1 MAMMRLLAIAITL
14 FAALAPTHAAAQA
27 AYPARPVRIVVP
39 FPPGGTSDILARTI
53 SARLQGPLGQ
63 PVVVENRPGAGGN
76 IAGDAV
82 AKAAPDGYTILMGT
96 SSLAISK
103 SLYKKLSYDLLTDF
117 APITQAVNYTNLLVV
132 HPSTGF
138 SSVAELLAAAR
149 AKPGTLVYGTAG
161 NGTPPH
167 MTGELFKAYTGVDI
181 THVPYKGGAPAIA
194 DLIAGQIPMMFDN
207 VPPLLPHVRS
217 GRIKALAV
225 TSLQRIA
232 VLPEV
237 PTLHELGLKDFDA
250 VGWNGLLA
258 PAGTP
263 RPIVNRIHDEVIRV
277 LRIPEVRDGLTSQ
290 GADIVG
296 NSPDEFA
303 AWIRTEV
310 KKWGE
315 VVQRSGA
322 KVD

>member
-1 MAMMRLLAIAITL
+1 MRRLAIAVL
-14 FAALAPTHAAAQA
+14 FAIASAAHGQG
-27 AYPARPVRIVVP
+27 YPSRAVRIVVP

-53 SARLQGPLGQ
+53 GARLSDTLGQ
-63 PVVVENRPGAGGN
+63 PVVIDNRPGAGGN
-76 IAGDAV
+76 IAAEHV
-82 AKAAPDGYTILMGT
+82 AKSAPDGYTLIMGT
-96 SSLAISK
+96 SSLAISQ
-103 SLYKKLSYDLLTDF
+103 SLYQKLTYNLVQDF

-132 HPSTGF
+132 HPSAGVST
-138 SSVAELLAAAR
+138 VAELLALAK
-149 AKPGTLVYGTAG
+149 AKPGSLSYGTAG

-167 MTGELFKAYTGVDI
+167 MTGELFKAYTGVNI
-181 THVPYKGGAPAIA
+181 LHIPYKGGAPAIA

-225 TSLQRIA
+225 TSLARIA
-232 VLPEV
+232 VLPDV

-263 RPIVNRIHDEVIRV
+263 REIVSRLHGEVVKV
-277 LRIPEVRDGLTSQ
+277 LRAPEVRDQLTSQ

-296 NSPDEFA
+296 NSPEEFS
-303 AWIRTEV
+303 AWIKTEV
-310 KKWGE
+310 KKWAD
-315 VVQRSGA
+315 VVKVSGA
-322 KVD
+322 KID

>member
-1 MAMMRLLAIAITL
+1 MAMMRLLAAAITL
-14 FAALAPTHAAAQA
+14 FAALASTDAAAQA

-82 AKAAPDGYTILMGT
+82 AKAAPDGYTVLMGT

-149 AKPGTLVYGTAG
+149 AKQGTLVYGTAG

-232 VLPEV
+232 VLPDV

-310 KKWGE
+310 KKWAE

>member
-1 MAMMRLLAIAITL
+1 MLASSG
-14 FAALAPTHAAAQA
+14 ALAQS
-27 AYPARPVRIVVP
+27 YPSRAVRIVVP

-53 SARLQGPLGQ
+53 GARLQEPLGQ
-63 PVVVENRPGAGGN
+63 PVVIENRPGAGGN
-76 IAGDAV
+76 IAADAV
-82 AKAAPDGYTILMGT
+82 AKSAPDGYTLLMGT

-103 SLYKKLSYDLLTDF
+103 SLYKKLNYDLLTDF
-117 APITQAVNYTNLLVV
+117 SPITQAVNYTNLLVV

-138 SSVAELLAAAR
+138 NSVADLLAAAR

-194 DLIAGQIPMMFDN
+194 DLIAGQIPIMFDN

-217 GRIKALAV
+217 GRIKAIAV
-225 TSLQRIA
+225 TSLARIA
-232 VLPEV
+232 VLPDV

-263 RPIVNRIHDEVIRV
+263 RPIVNRVHDEVVRV
-277 LRIPEVRDGLTSQ
+277 LAIPEVRDGLTSQ

-296 NSPDEFA
+296 NSPDQFA
-303 AWIRTEV
+303 AWIRAEV
-310 KKWGE
+310 KKWAG
-315 VVQRSGA
+315 VVQQSGA

>member
-1 MAMMRLLAIAITL
+1 MKRAIEIVLCALVLASSG
-14 FAALAPTHAAAQA
+14 ALAQS
-27 AYPARPVRIVVP
+27 YPSRAVRIVVP

-53 SARLQGPLGQ
+53 GARLQEPLGQ
-63 PVVVENRPGAGGN
+63 PVVIENRPGAGGN
-76 IAGDAV
+76 IAADAV
-82 AKAAPDGYTILMGT
+82 AKSAPDGYTLLMGT

-103 SLYKKLSYDLLTDF
+103 SLYKKLNYDLLTDF
-117 APITQAVNYTNLLVV
+117 SPITQAVNYTNLLVV

-138 SSVAELLAAAR
+138 NSVADLLAAAR

-181 THVPYKGGAPAIA
+181 THVPYKGRAPALA
-194 DLIAGQIPMMFDN
+194 DLIAGQIPIMFDN

-217 GRIKALAV
+217 GRIKAIAV
-225 TSLQRIA
+225 TSLARIA
-232 VLPEV
+232 VLPDV

-263 RPIVNRIHDEVIRV
+263 RPIVNRVHDEVVRV
-277 LRIPEVRDGLTSQ
+277 LAIPEVRDGLTSQ

-296 NSPDEFA
+296 NSPDQFA
-303 AWIRTEV
+303 AWIRAEV
-310 KKWGE
+310 KKWAG
-315 VVQRSGA
+315 VVQQSGA

>member
-1 MAMMRLLAIAITL
+1 MKRAIEIVLCALVLASSG
-14 FAALAPTHAAAQA
+14 ALAQS
-27 AYPARPVRIVVP
+27 YPSRAVRIVVP

-53 SARLQGPLGQ
+53 GARLQEPLGQ
-63 PVVVENRPGAGGN
+63 PVVIENRPGAGGN
-76 IAGDAV
+76 IAADAV
-82 AKAAPDGYTILMGT
+82 AKSAPDGYTLLMGT

-103 SLYKKLSYDLLTDF
+103 SLYKKLNYDLLTDF
-117 APITQAVNYTNLLVV
+117 SPITQAVNYTNLLVV

-138 SSVAELLAAAR
+138 NSVADLLAAAR

-194 DLIAGQIPMMFDN
+194 DLIAGQIPIMFDN

-217 GRIKALAV
+217 GRIKAIAV
-225 TSLQRIA
+225 TSLARIA
-232 VLPEV
+232 VLPDV

-263 RPIVNRIHDEVIRV
+263 RPIVNRVHDEVVRV
-277 LRIPEVRDGLTSQ
+277 LAIPEVRDGLTSQ

-296 NSPDEFA
+296 NSPDQFA
-303 AWIRTEV
+303 AWIRAEV
-310 KKWGE
+310 KKWAG
-315 VVQRSGA
+315 VVQQSGA